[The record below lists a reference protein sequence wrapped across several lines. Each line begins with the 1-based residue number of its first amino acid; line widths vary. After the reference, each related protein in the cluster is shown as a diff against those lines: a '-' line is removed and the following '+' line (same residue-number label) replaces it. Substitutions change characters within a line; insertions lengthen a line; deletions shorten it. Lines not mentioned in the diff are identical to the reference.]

1 VEENIESNS
10 LKTVDASGILSRRYD
25 FPHRIMDFVLE
36 RRVFLK
42 AFEGSLR
49 VSDSSK
55 QKPFDSSENESPC
68 AWATSANKPSK
79 KAEFTEARTT
89 RFESFLFN
97 RFLRFKNG
105 RSLCP
110 LAVGDIGADSEDLEL
125 RLISVIVSALP
136 RATQSSQIGGA
147 GLIKCRETGRSMG
160 RVNVV
165 NAPLYNLIQSRKQ
178 RFHPG

>member
-10 LKTVDASGILSRRYD
+10 LETVDASGIFSCRYD
-25 FPHRIMDFVLE
+25 FPHRVIDFVFE

-42 AFEGSLR
+42 DFEGSLR
-49 VSDSSK
+49 LSHSSK
-55 QKPFDSSENESPC
+55 QKQLDSSENESPC

-89 RFESFLFN
+89 RFESFLFD
-97 RFLRFKNG
+97 RFLRFKKG

-110 LAVGDIGADSEDLEL
+110 LAVGDIGADSLDLEL

-136 RATQSSQIGGA
+136 RASQRKSNRRGG
-147 GLIKCRETGRSMG
+147 SNQM
-160 RVNVV
+160 
-165 NAPLYNLIQSRKQ
+165 
-178 RFHPG
+178 